1 MSDLLSIGYTGL
13 RAYSKA
19 LSTVGDNIANA
30 QTPGYARRRLDLAEV
45 PAGSNMVL
53 YRGSVTPGGVDVR
66 GVVRSVDQWLINDAR
81 LSSGDSDRAAAK
93 LDWMNRVEGALS
105 DDSNGLKTALT
116 RLYTTADQLTADP
129 SNPTLRAQF
138 LQAASDIAAGFQ
150 TAANRLS
157 SLSDGVSAAG
167 TAEVS
172 QFNTN
177 LDALEQI
184 NVGLRKARDGST
196 NQAALMDER
205 DRLLDQLSSQAG
217 VSATLDAHGAATLRA
232 TGSGDLLVGGGVVTP
247 IAMTTAADG
256 RIAYTIGGAAFPNA
270 TGSLAG
276 FAEAANHIADQRA
289 GLDTMATQFAGQL
302 NAAHQAGVDA
312 DGNAGQP
319 LFTGTS
325 AATLT
330 ATPLTAS
337 QVAAA
342 DGAST
347 NGNMLTLGAMR
358 GANDP
363 EATWSGHLATQAQ
376 ATASARAQDAAATTR
391 ADAAA
396 AARGSVSEVNLDNEA
411 AELLRFQQA
420 YSAAARTIQVARETM
435 QTLLSSL

>member
-1 MSDLLSIGYTGL
+1 MTDLLGIGYSGL
-13 RAYSKA
+13 RAYSRA

-45 PAGSNMVL
+45 PSGSNMVL
-53 YRGSVTPGGVDVR
+53 YRGSVMPGGVDVK
-66 GVVRSVDQWLINDAR
+66 GVVRSVDQWLIADAR
-81 LSSGDSDRAAAK
+81 ISSGDSERASAK
-93 LDWMNRVEGALS
+93 LNWMNKVESALS
-105 DDSNGLKTALT
+105 DDSNGIKTALT
-116 RLYTTADQLTADP
+116 KLYTTADQLTADP

-138 LQAASDIAAGFQ
+138 LQAVDDVASGFRGAAG
-150 TAANRLS
+150 RLQ
-157 SLSDGVSAAG
+157 SLSEGTSAAA

-177 LDALEQI
+177 LEALEQI
-184 NVGLRKARDGST
+184 NLGLRKARDGTT
-196 NQAALMDER
+196 NQAALLDER
-205 DRLLDQLSSQAG
+205 DRLLDQLSAQGG
-217 VSATLDAHGAATLRA
+217 VSATFDAHGAVTLRA
-232 TGSGDLLVGGGVVTP
+232 TGSGDVLVGGGVVTP
-247 IAMTTAADG
+247 IAVTTAADG
-256 RIAYTIGGAAFPNA
+256 RLSYTIGGSPFPNA

-276 FAEAANHIADQRA
+276 LAEAANHIADQRT
-289 GLDTMATQFAGQL
+289 GLDTMATQFATQL
-302 NAAHQAGVDA
+302 NNAHQAGLDA
-312 DGNAGQP
+312 NGNAGQP

-330 ATPLTAS
+330 AAPLTAS

-342 DGAST
+342 TSTST
-347 NGNMLTLGAMR
+347 NGNMLTLGALR

-363 EATWSGHLATQAQ
+363 EATWSGYLATQAQ

-391 ADAAA
+391 ADGAA
-396 AARGSVSEVNLDNEA
+396 AARDAVSEIDLDKEA